1 MLKRKSRLN
10 NQLKREYTLKMKDLK
25 TDDKINQITDT
36 TRLLRQLFQKGL
48 KYQGF
53 SEKEIDLIWKR
64 SRFK

>member
-10 NQLKREYTLKMKDLK
+10 NQLKREYTLKMKNLK

-36 TRLLRQLFQKGL
+36 TRLLRQLLQKGL

>member
-25 TDDKINQITDT
+25 TDDKINQITDI

>member
-10 NQLKREYTLKMKDLK
+10 NQLKREYTLKMKNLK

>member
-1 MLKRKSRLN
+1 MLKRKSKLN

-25 TDDKINQITDT
+25 TDDKINQIADT

>member
-10 NQLKREYTLKMKDLK
+10 SQLKREYTLKMKDLK

-53 SEKEIDLIWKR
+53 SGKEIDLIWKR